1 MSSGKNILM
10 ANRAIAQIIKAGK
23 EYKIGDTTITALQPS
38 SMDLY
43 SGELSI
49 PIFKQ
54 LNLQE
59 QLALLQQQTE

>member
-1 MSSGKNILM
+1 M
-10 ANRAIAQIIKAGK
+10 ANRVIAQIIKAGK
-23 EYKIGDTTITALQPS
+23 EYKMGDTTITALQPS

-54 LNLQE
+54 LLVARTIGTSTATN
-59 QLALLQQQTE
+59 